1 MEGRVNTFS
10 LCFHEHQTNSTRT
23 ITFESEDAHEAF
35 SIMER
40 EDIRGP
46 AEIWLGGTSLGTI
59 THTPEGGWI
68 LKGRDHMAMTA

>member
-1 MEGRVNTFS
+1 MNTFS
-10 LCFHEHQTNSTRT
+10 LRFQEPRINGART

-46 AEIWLGGTSLGTI
+46 AEIWLGDTSLGTI
-59 THTPEGGWI
+59 THTTEGGWI
-68 LKGRDHMAMTA
+68 LKGRDLAETVP

>member
-1 MEGRVNTFS
+1 MNKFS
-10 LCFHEHQTNSTRT
+10 LRFHEHQTSSART

-46 AEIWLGGTSLGTI
+46 AEIWLGDTSLGTI
-59 THTPEGGWI
+59 MHTTEGGWI
-68 LKGRDHMAMTA
+68 LKGRDLAEPAT